1 MKPVDF
7 LYVALAAFAVI
18 QGTYLI
24 ILIRRYRALSEQL
37 KELSGTSSP
46 SRP

>member
-18 QGTYLI
+18 QGGYLI
-24 ILIRRYRALSEQL
+24 ILVRRYRALSEQL
-37 KELSGTSSP
+37 KELGKGK
-46 SRP
+46 

>member
-1 MKPVDF
+1 MKSIDF

-18 QGTYLI
+18 QGGYLI
-24 ILIRRYRALSEQL
+24 ILVRSYRALSEQL
-37 KELSGTSSP
+37 KEFGKTAGP